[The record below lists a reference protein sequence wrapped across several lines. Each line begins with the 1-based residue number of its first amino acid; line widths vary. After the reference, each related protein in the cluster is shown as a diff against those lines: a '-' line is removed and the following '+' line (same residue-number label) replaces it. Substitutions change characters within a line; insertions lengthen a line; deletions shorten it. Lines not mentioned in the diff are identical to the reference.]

1 MTAAAWL
8 LAAER
13 DWVAR
18 RGVQESIL
26 TDRALGCYIYGYEPR
41 IQVACSGSLILKI
54 SLRTGQEGRLSV
66 LLLQNIFRN
75 YWERVYDIPYYYEGT

>member
-1 MTAAAWL
+1 MTAAAWQ

-26 TDRALGCYIYGYEPR
+26 TDRALGCYTYIWIR
-41 IQVACSGSLILKI
+41 AADSSSL
-54 SLRTGQEGRLSV
+54 
-66 LLLQNIFRN
+66 
-75 YWERVYDIPYYYEGT
+75 